1 MPPIFYDSIACLLHK
16 HFNSK
21 HFSSIFS
28 SLKTLIKIAGKNSCI
43 TKILEK
49 VLKSL
54 KPHAHTHTF
63 IPKYFSK
70 KSTKTP
76 LGGQIQIIWLN
87 KSFFRPRCSKASLVE
102 NIGCGENGETRN
114 RDTRKAQIRI
124 HLQLA
129 I

>member
-28 SLKTLIKIAGKNSCI
+28 SLKTLINIARKNSCI

-54 KPHAHTHTF
+54 KPHAHTT
-63 IPKYFSK
+63 S
-70 KSTKTP
+70 
-76 LGGQIQIIWLN
+76 
-87 KSFFRPRCSKASLVE
+87 
-102 NIGCGENGETRN
+102 
-114 RDTRKAQIRI
+114 
-124 HLQLA
+124 
-129 I
+129 